1 MTARAGIVRYT
12 RGAFMTTTRP
22 DATGAFRLLRQR
34 LRARRFAALD
44 GPMRAVLLALAAL
57 LGAFTFWQVRIP
69 FDAAHHAG
77 GALATL
83 RVEALALA
91 GCAVAAG
98 ALAQWRQAVLAARV
112 PGPEWLALPITPVFV
127 ARHLLAEARLPA
139 MAVAPFA
146 LSIWCAGLDLL
157 PWVWSAL
164 LLAGSMVAWLECTRL
179 GAAFA
184 RLTAAR
190 GNATSRSLSPIL
202 RLLASGPRRGRAR
215 AVPAPRWHR
224 GSPASALQRLDR
236 TLSWR
241 SAGTRARLVGALLVS
256 GLASLAWW
264 SGAEPLQARAQS
276 FVGFALAS
284 ALLGGWAVLRV
295 CGDPADLIRPLPLP
309 LRALWWA
316 RFGQLALA
324 LFVLAALQAVLANGF
339 PIPARIGQFVTWFL
353 PGLALATLGLHY
365 GITLHPR
372 SDVAENLYYG
382 WLGVAVC
389 ASLMIPLMGWAVL
402 LAGLIHSSLRLSRWR
417 SPEVS

>member
-1 MTARAGIVRYT
+1 MTP
-12 RGAFMTTTRP
+12 TRP
-22 DATGAFRLLRQR
+22 DSAGAFRLLRQR

-44 GPMRAVLLALAAL
+44 GRMRAVLLALAAL
-57 LGAFTFWQVRIP
+57 LGGFSFWQARIP

-83 RVEALALA
+83 RVETLALA

-98 ALAQWRQAVLAARV
+98 ALAHWRQAVLAARV
-112 PGPEWLALPITPVFV
+112 PGPEWLALPIPPVFV

-139 MAVAPFA
+139 TALAPFA

-164 LLAGSMVAWLECTRL
+164 LLVGWLVAWLECTRL
-179 GAAFA
+179 GAALA
-184 RLTAAR
+184 RRSATRGDAAL
-190 GNATSRSLSPIL
+190 RSLSPIL
-202 RLLASGPRRGRAR
+202 RLLASGPRRGRAS

-224 GSPASALQRLDR
+224 GTPAGALQRLDR

-241 SAGTRARLVGALLVS
+241 SAGTRARLAGALVAS
-256 GLASLAWW
+256 AFASLAWW
-264 SGAEPLQARAQS
+264 SGAEPLLARAQS
-276 FVGFALAS
+276 FVGFTIAS
-284 ALLGGWAVLRV
+284 AFLGGWAVLRV
-295 CGDPADLIRPLPLP
+295 CGDPADLIRPLPLS
-309 LRALWWA
+309 LRALWRA

-324 LFVLAALQAVLANGF
+324 LFLLAALQAGLANGF
-339 PIPARIGQFVTWFL
+339 PLPARIGQFVTWFL

-365 GITLHPR
+365 GITLYPR

-389 ASLMIPLMGWAVL
+389 ASLMIPFMGWAVL
-402 LAGLIHSSLRLSRWR
+402 LAGLIHSSLRLSRWH

>member
-1 MTARAGIVRYT
+1 MTP
-12 RGAFMTTTRP
+12 TRP
-22 DATGAFRLLRQR
+22 DPAGAFRLLRQR

-44 GPMRAVLLALAAL
+44 GRMRAVLLALAAL

-69 FDAAHHAG
+69 FDAAQRTG

-83 RVEALALA
+83 RMEAFALA
-91 GCAVAAG
+91 GCAVVAG
-98 ALAQWRQAVLAARV
+98 ALAHWRQAVLAARL
-112 PGPEWLALPITPVFV
+112 PGPEWLALPIPPMLV

-139 MAVAPFA
+139 MALAPFA

-164 LLAGSMVAWLECTRL
+164 LLVGCLVAWLECTRV
-179 GAAFA
+179 GAALA
-184 RLTAAR
+184 RRSAGRGDAAL
-190 GNATSRSLSPIL
+190 RSLSPIL
-202 RLLASGPRRGRAR
+202 RLLASGPRHGRTS
-215 AVPAPRWHR
+215 AVPAPRWYH
-224 GSPASALQRLDR
+224 GTPAGALQRLDR

-241 SAGTRARLVGALLVS
+241 SAPPRARLAGALVAS
-256 GLASLAWW
+256 ALASLAWW

-276 FVGFALAS
+276 FVGFAIAS
-284 ALLGGWAVLRV
+284 ALLGGWAVVRV
-295 CGDPADLIRPLPLP
+295 CGDPADLIRPLPLS
-309 LRALWWA
+309 LRALWQA
-316 RFGQLALA
+316 RFGQLALT
-324 LFVLAALQAVLANGF
+324 LFVLAALQAALANGF
-339 PIPARIGQFVTWFL
+339 PIAARIGQFVTWFL

-389 ASLMIPLMGWAVL
+389 ASLMIPFMGWAVV